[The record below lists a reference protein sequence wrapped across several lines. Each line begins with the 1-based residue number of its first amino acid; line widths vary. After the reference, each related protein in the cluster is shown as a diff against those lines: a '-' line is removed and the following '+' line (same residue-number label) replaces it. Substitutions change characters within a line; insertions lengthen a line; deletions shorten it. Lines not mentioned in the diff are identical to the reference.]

1 MPAKKSKRQP
11 AGRRKT
17 TGQTGKKRAKKRS
30 SGRRA
35 APVRRKR
42 KPSRRRSWLVA
53 KLLLLVIIVIATWVG
68 WQGLTVYRQFEG
80 RLWSVPARVFASPLE
95 IYAGLVI
102 SQKEFINAL
111 RQLGYRAADGETV
124 REATWW
130 KSGKSLRLM
139 TRSFRFPDG
148 SRSHGAVQIDFD
160 NKGIDRIRA
169 VSGEEIPV
177 LRLDPQEIGSIFPAH
192 GEDRLVLEPDQVPG
206 LLRQALVATEDH
218 NFYRHHGV
226 DPVAVARAAWVNLR
240 SGGIRQGGSTLTQQL
255 IKNYFLDNRRTFG
268 RKIREAVMAIW
279 LDGLYDKE
287 EILTAYVNEIYLGQ
301 DGRRAIHGFGLASRF
316 YFGRPLSELDLPE
329 TALLV
334 ALVRGPSY
342 YNPWKHPERA
352 TERRNLVLGLMARL
366 GMVTEETA
374 AKAGISD
381 LALARTDT
389 RAGYFPAYLDLV
401 RHQLERDYKRQDLAT
416 EGLLVYT
423 ALDPAIQRSAGE
435 ALTGGI
441 ERLISKNQALG
452 DLNGAIVVTRLQT
465 GEVQAVIGGRH
476 AGFDGFNHAL
486 LAERPIGSL
495 VKPAVFLAAIETGR
509 FSLASIVR
517 DEPLSVPL
525 ENGDIWQPGNFKGN
539 GEGEV
544 TLVDAL
550 ARSLNLAT
558 VRVGLD
564 AGTENV
570 VRLLKRLG
578 VSKDLKPYPS
588 LLLGAI
594 DMTPFQVAQLYSSL
608 ANDGFHMPLRAV
620 REVVDAEGRAV
631 TRYGIEISQAAK
643 PIDVRQVNSGLVQ
656 VMARGTGK
664 SARSRLPAGFVT
676 AGKTGTSDQFRDSWF
691 AGFTG
696 DNLAVVWLG
705 HDDGAPTGL
714 TGASGA
720 LQIWA
725 DLIAAIGGSGYRPPQ
740 IEGLVDVWVD
750 MGTGELVTET
760 CGDPVRLALPEE
772 TRLPVNQGCGP
783 SDTNLA
789 ERVLD
794 WLKRLGS
801 R

>member
-1 MPAKKSKRQP
+1 MAAKKSKHRP
-11 AGRRKT
+11 ARGKT
-17 TGQTGKKRAKKRS
+17 TTSQGGKKKAKRRI

-35 APVRRKR
+35 APLRRKR
-42 KPSRRRSWLVA
+42 KPSRRRIWLGA
-53 KLLLLVIIVIATWVG
+53 KIALLAIIILATWVG

-80 RLWSVPARVFASPLE
+80 RLWSLPARVFASPLE
-95 IYAGLVI
+95 VYPGLAT
-102 SQKEFINAL
+102 SQADFIEAL

-130 KSGKSLRLM
+130 VSGKSLRLM
-139 TRSFRFPDG
+139 TRPFRFPDG
-148 SRSHGAVQIDFD
+148 SQSHQAVQIDF
-160 NKGIDRIRA
+160 NSRGIDWIRS
-169 VSGEEIPV
+169 VSGEEITV

-192 GEDRLVLEPDQVPG
+192 GEDRLVLEPDQVPE
-206 LLRQALVATEDH
+206 LLRHALVATEDH
-218 NFYRHHGV
+218 NFYRHHGI

-240 SGGIRQGGSTLTQQL
+240 SGSIRQGGSTLTQQL
-255 IKNYFLDNRRTFG
+255 IKNYFLDNRRTYG
-268 RKIREAVMAIW
+268 RKIREAVMAVW

-316 YFGRPLSELDLPE
+316 YFGRPVSELDLSE
-329 TALLV
+329 IGLLV

-352 TERRNLVLGLMARL
+352 IERRNRVLTAMTQPGF
-366 GMVTEETA
+366 VTEEMA
-374 AKAGISD
+374 GKARAGGLNLS
-381 LALARTDT
+381 RTDS
-389 RAGYFPAYLDLV
+389 RDGYFPAYLDLV
-401 RHQLERDYKRQDLAT
+401 RHQLERDYRRRDLAN
-416 EGLLVYT
+416 EGLVVFT
-423 ALDPAIQRSAGE
+423 ALDPIIQSSAGK
-435 ALTGGI
+435 ALTEGI
-441 ERLISKNQALG
+441 ERLVSGNPALA
-452 DLNGAIVVTRLQT
+452 DLNGAIVVTRVQT
-465 GEVQAVIGGRH
+465 GEVQAVIGGRR

-486 LAERPIGSL
+486 MAERPIGSL
-495 VKPAVFLAAIETGR
+495 VKPAVFLAAIESGR
-509 FSLASIVR
+509 FSMASIVR
-517 DEPLSVPL
+517 DEPVSVPL
-525 ENGDIWQPGNFKGN
+525 ENGDVWKPGNFKGN

-564 AGTENV
+564 VGTENV
-570 VRLLKRLG
+570 ADVLKRLG
-578 VSKDLKPYPS
+578 VSKTPKPYPS

-594 DMTPFQVAQLYSSL
+594 DLTPFQVAQLYSSL

-620 REVVDAEGRAV
+620 REVMDDEGRAV

-643 PIDVRQVNSGLVQ
+643 PSDVRQVNSGLVQ
-656 VMARGTGK
+656 VMERGTGK
-664 SARSRLPAGFVT
+664 SASRSLPRGLIS
-676 AGKTGTSDQFRDSWF
+676 AGKTGTSDEFRDSWF

-705 HDDGAPTGL
+705 NDDGTPTGL

-725 DLIAAIGGSGYRPPQ
+725 KLVATFGGAGYQPPQ
-740 IEGLVDVWVD
+740 LQGLVDVWVD

-760 CGDPVRLALPEE
+760 CGDPVRLTLPAE
-772 TRLPVNQGCGP
+772 TRLPVRQSCGP
-783 SDTNLA
+783 ADSNLA
-789 ERVLD
+789 ERALD
-794 WLKRLGS
+794 WLKRLGD

>member
-1 MPAKKSKRQP
+1 MPAKKSKRTP
-11 AGRRKT
+11 VRRKKAT
-17 TGQTGKKRAKKRS
+17 SQAGKKKAKKRS

-35 APVRRKR
+35 TPPRRK
-42 KPSRRRSWLVA
+42 KKSSSRRNRLRVKIA
-53 KLLLLVIIVIATWVG
+53 LLVFIVLAVWVG

-80 RLWSVPARVFASPLE
+80 RLWSLPARVFASPLE
-95 IYAGLVI
+95 VYPGLAI
-102 SQKEFINAL
+102 SQKQFVATL

-130 KSGKSLRLM
+130 KSGNSLRLM
-139 TRSFRFPDG
+139 TRPFRFPDG
-148 SRSHGAVQIDFD
+148 SRSHQAVQIDFD
-160 NKGIDRIRA
+160 RGGIHRIRA
-169 VSGEEIPV
+169 VSGEEIAV

-192 GEDRLVLEPDQVPG
+192 GEDRLVLEPDQVPE

-218 NFYRHHGV
+218 NFYRHHGI
-226 DPVAVARAAWVNLR
+226 DPVAVLRATWVNLR
-240 SGGIRQGGSTLTQQL
+240 SGSIKQGGSTLTQQL

-268 RKIREAVMAIW
+268 RKFREAVMAVW
-279 LDGLYDKE
+279 LEALYDKE
-287 EILTAYVNEIYLGQ
+287 EILTAYINEIYLGQ

-316 YFGRPLSELDLPE
+316 YFGRPISELDLSE

-334 ALVRGPSY
+334 ALVKGPSY

-352 TERRNLVLGLMARL
+352 IERRNLVLNVMARL
-366 GMVTEETA
+366 GFATEEA
-374 AKAGISD
+374 AGKAGAGDMS
-381 LALARTDT
+381 LAGNSNH
-389 RAGYFPAYLDLV
+389 AGYFPAYLDLV
-401 RHQLERDYKRQDLAT
+401 RRQLERDYRRQDLAN
-416 EGLLVYT
+416 EGLVVFT
-423 ALDPAIQRSAGE
+423 ALDPIIQSGAGL
-435 ALTGGI
+435 ALTEGI
-441 ERLISKNQALG
+441 GRLVSKNPALG
-452 DLNGAIVVTRLQT
+452 DLNGAVVVTRVQT
-465 GEVQAVIGGRH
+465 GEVQAVIGGRR

-486 LAERPIGSL
+486 MAERPIGSL

-509 FSLASIVR
+509 FSLASTVR

-525 ENGDIWQPGNFKGN
+525 DNGESWQPGNFEGN

-564 AGTENV
+564 AGVENV
-570 VRLLKRLG
+570 VAVMKRLG
-578 VSKDLKPYPS
+578 VSKNIEPYPS

-594 DMTPFQVAQLYSSL
+594 DMTPFQVAQMYSSL

-631 TRYGIEISQAAK
+631 TRYGIEISQVAK
-643 PIDVRQVNSGLVQ
+643 PTDVRQVNSGLLQ
-656 VMARGTGK
+656 VMTRGTGK
-664 SARSRLPAGFVT
+664 SASRTLPAGLIT

-705 HDDGAPTGL
+705 HDNGTPTGL

-725 DLIAAIGGSGYRPPQ
+725 DLIATVGGSGYQPPQ
-740 IEGLVDVWVD
+740 LKGLVDVWVD

-772 TRLPVNQGCGP
+772 TRLPVSQHCGP
-783 SDTNLA
+783 PNTNLA
-789 ERVLD
+789 EKVLD
-794 WLKRLGS
+794 WLKRLGD

>member
-1 MPAKKSKRQP
+1 
-11 AGRRKT
+11 
-17 TGQTGKKRAKKRS
+17 
-30 SGRRA
+30 
-35 APVRRKR
+35 
-42 KPSRRRSWLVA
+42 
-53 KLLLLVIIVIATWVG
+53 
-68 WQGLTVYRQFEG
+68 
-80 RLWSVPARVFASPLE
+80 
-95 IYAGLVI
+95 
-102 SQKEFINAL
+102 
-111 RQLGYRAADGETV
+111 
-124 REATWW
+124 
-130 KSGKSLRLM
+130 
-139 TRSFRFPDG
+139 
-148 SRSHGAVQIDFD
+148 
-160 NKGIDRIRA
+160 
-169 VSGEEIPV
+169 
-177 LRLDPQEIGSIFPAH
+177 
-192 GEDRLVLEPDQVPG
+192 
-206 LLRQALVATEDH
+206 
-218 NFYRHHGV
+218 
-226 DPVAVARAAWVNLR
+226 
-240 SGGIRQGGSTLTQQL
+240 
-255 IKNYFLDNRRTFG
+255 
-268 RKIREAVMAIW
+268 MAIW

-366 GMVTEETA
+366 GVVTEETA
-374 AKAGISD
+374 AKAGVSD
-381 LALARTDT
+381 LALARTDI

-631 TRYGIEISQAAK
+631 TSYGIEISQAAK

-705 HDDGAPTGL
+705 HDDGTPTGL

-783 SDTNLA
+783 PDTNLA